1 MAYFKISQNK
11 KGQLQAKIQVS
22 GKDLST
28 GKSKVFTKRVYNT
41 DKLTEA
47 KFRRQVDKIAFAF
60 EEEVLQAYEEGK
72 TSLRSKVLTFYELMK
87 EWKASICRRNHRGKK
102 SKYKVLSR
110 EKANCNGVFFN
121 REL

>member
-47 KFRRQVDKIAFAF
+47 KFRRQVDKIAIAF

-72 TSLRSKVLTFYELMK
+72 TSLRSKVLISFILPKRCMEI
-87 EWKASICRRNHRGKK
+87 WGC
-102 SKYKVLSR
+102 LSR
-110 EKANCNGVFFN
+110 ET
-121 REL
+121 